1 MLHNTDSFIIYIIT
15 EDFYEDIAGDVER
28 WFDTS
33 NSDENDERSLLIG
46 KNKKEIGFFKDE
58 WRGKIIK
65 QFTGFRA
72 KTWA

>member
-1 MLHNTDSFIIYIIT
+1 MKLGMITLNQSMETERNYVTQYYSFIIYIIT

-58 WRGKIIK
+58 
-65 QFTGFRA
+65 
-72 KTWA
+72 

>member
-33 NSDENDERSLLIG
+33 NSDENDERSLPID

-58 WRGKIIK
+58 VRGKIIK
-65 QFTGFRA
+65 QFAGLRA
-72 KTWA
+72 KTWT